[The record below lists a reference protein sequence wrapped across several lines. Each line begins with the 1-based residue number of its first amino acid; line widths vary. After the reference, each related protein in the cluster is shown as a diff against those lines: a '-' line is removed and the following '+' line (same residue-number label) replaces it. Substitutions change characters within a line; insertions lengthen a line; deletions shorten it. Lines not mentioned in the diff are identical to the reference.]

1 MDDEGLRFFSW
12 ILFNVMIK
20 IDKSLLDDL
29 FERAKES
36 DRLRMNYDLRTSSED
51 NSQRM
56 LNALLPG
63 TVVPVHRH
71 PMSTENVFLLCGK
84 LVEVIYED
92 TSYENDNENFR
103 LVEKERIVLDPTVG
117 NFGCV
122 VPEGAWHTVE
132 VLEPSVIYETK
143 DGRYGKDGSET
154 FGTNTMTKTKTG
166 EDALL
171 SEDNA
176 SEKGGSSFKNCLGDL
191 KKNIEYLIGMER
203 QSGSMDAI
211 SPLYVSRMLNVP
223 LAEVE
228 KCMRE
233 MSV

>member
-1 MDDEGLRFFSW
+1 MK
-12 ILFNVMIK
+12 K
-20 IDKSLLDDL
+20 IDEKLIQDL
-29 FERAKES
+29 FAKASVS
-36 DRLRMNYDLRTSSED
+36 DRLRMNYDLRTSSND
-51 NSQRM
+51 GSQRM

-84 LVEVIYED
+84 LVEVIYEE
-92 TSYENDNENFR
+92 TSYENDNDNENFR
-103 LVEKERIVLDPTVG
+103 LVETERFVLDPSVG

-143 DGRYGKDGSET
+143 DGKYGEDGSET
-154 FGTNTMTKTKTG
+154 FGTKTITKTITKTG
-166 EDALL
+166 EDALQ

-176 SEKGGSSFKNCLGDL
+176 SEKDGSSFKNCLGDL
-191 KKNIEYLIGMER
+191 RKNIEYLIGMER

-223 LAEVE
+223 LDEVE
-228 KCMRE
+228 KCMKE
-233 MSV
+233 MGI